1 MQIKKRRKDNLK
13 NLFFQLIIE
22 AIPVSESNQA
32 RRYRGYMAV
41 DDIVFKV
48 NTFKIIFIYI
58 CACAPMF
65 VGLLSQKIVKLV
77 KYNSKGHS
85 KMF

>member
-1 MQIKKRRKDNLK
+1 MI
-13 NLFFQLIIE
+13 FFKLIIE

-48 NTFKIIFIYI
+48 NSFIKNTFKIIYIYI
-58 CACAPMF
+58 SVL
-65 VGLLSQKIVKLV
+65 VGLLS
-77 KYNSKGHS
+77 SKTLQIS
-85 KMF
+85 SI

>member
-1 MQIKKRRKDNLK
+1 
-13 NLFFQLIIE
+13 LIIE

-48 NTFKIIFIYI
+48 NSFNKNTFKIIFIFI
-58 CACAPMF
+58 SVLF
-65 VGLLSQKIVKLV
+65 GLLSSKILQI
-77 KYNSKGHS
+77 SR
-85 KMF
+85 M